1 MIENDL
7 FRGVKHAAPPGWM
20 GNVMN
25 VDRIEPDDV
34 ADAVTWLC
42 SDEARYVTGSTLAV
56 DAGSMLL

>member
-7 FRGVKHAAPPGWM
+7 FRNVKHAAPPGWM

-25 VDRIEPDDV
+25 IDRIEPDDV
-34 ADAVTWLC
+34 ASAVMWLC
-42 SDEARYVTGSTLAV
+42 SEEARYVTGSTLAV